1 MRRSIGIIGPVIPL
15 LVIAAGV
22 AALAAGWL
30 AVRSLGPGARI
41 GRLLAATR
49 MVPIAEARR
58 LAESGT
64 PRYVGVRGRVDAEET
79 FEDEHHRPL
88 VYRRSRLEAGAGRTW
103 RSLSDH
109 REVVAFEVAEGL
121 DRITVDGDALDD
133 GLVVI
138 VRESVGTAAEI
149 PDLVPDDVP
158 PSTSVRLHVEH
169 VSTVEHA
176 IVLGVPTR
184 GEDGEPVMGPGLR
197 RPLVLTTLEPAEA
210 MRLLAG
216 GRRGVAISATSLFA
230 AGLALVTIGLLMA
243 LVDALA

>member
-1 MRRSIGIIGPVIPL
+1 MIPL

-22 AALAAGWL
+22 AALVAGWL
-30 AVRSLGPGARI
+30 VVRSLGPGARI
-41 GRLLAATR
+41 GRLIAATR
-49 MVPIAEARR
+49 MVTIPEARR
-58 LAESGT
+58 LAAAGT

-88 VYRRSRLEAGAGRTW
+88 VYRRSRLEAATGPSWRT
-103 RSLSDH
+103 LSDN
-109 REVVAFEVAEGL
+109 REVVTFEVAEGL
-121 DRITVDGDALDD
+121 DRILVDGDALDD

-138 VRESVGTAAEI
+138 VRESQGTAGEI

-158 PSTSVRLHVEH
+158 PSTPVRLRVEQ
-169 VSTVEHA
+169 VSSVEHA
-176 IVLGVPTR
+176 IVLGVPAIGT
-184 GEDGEPVMGPGLR
+184 DGEPVMSQGLR

-216 GRRGVAISATSLFA
+216 GRRRVAVSATSLFA